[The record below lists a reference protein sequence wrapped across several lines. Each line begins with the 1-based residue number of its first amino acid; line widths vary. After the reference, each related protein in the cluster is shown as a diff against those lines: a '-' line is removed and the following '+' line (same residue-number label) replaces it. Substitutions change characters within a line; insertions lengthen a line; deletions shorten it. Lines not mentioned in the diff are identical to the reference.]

1 MSYMA
6 LYRKWRPR
14 DFDEVRGQDAI
25 VRTLRNQIIYQ
36 RIGHA
41 YLFCG
46 TRGTGKTSIAKLFA
60 KAVNCEN
67 PDNGNPCNCC
77 PSCRAINQASSMDVI
92 EIDAASNN
100 GVDNVREIREQV
112 QYSPVSGKYK
122 VYIIDEVHMLSAGA
136 FNALLKT
143 LEEPPSYV
151 IFILA
156 TTEKHKIPVTI
167 LSRCQKYD
175 FKRIPIDTIT
185 RHLTILMEKEKI
197 DATPEALA
205 YIARVADGSMRDA
218 LSLLDQC
225 ISFYLGQTL
234 TYDNVLSVLG
244 TVDTAIFR
252 DLLKRILNRET
263 GEVLKIIDR
272 GISEGQELSQFLSDF
287 IWYLRNLLIL
297 KDPHAGEDNL
307 EMSSETIAG
316 LREDSRRIE
325 NQTLL
330 RYIRVLSELSNQLRY
345 ATQKRVLTEVGF
357 IKLCHPQ
364 MESDTESLE
373 ERLRV
378 LEDRIEDSVL
388 IPADQADLMQTGG
401 FRGGDGPGQAGPQGK
416 KGSRG
421 RILSGEQAEN
431 ALNERFSPAQA
442 SDLKKIAAGWKG
454 IISRLSSPMS
464 IQLGKARVAV
474 SEDSDKLLLI
484 FKEEDGVYKGYFE
497 RDNHKNLDLLS
508 DMVTEQTKK
517 KVSFQC
523 VTEDT
528 VRRTGLSPI
537 NLSSIH
543 LVKVEVDEEE

>member
-46 TRGTGKTSIAKLFA
+46 TRGTGKTSLAKLFA
-60 KAVNCEN
+60 KAVNCEQ
-67 PDNGNPCNCC
+67 PVEGNPCNCC
-77 PSCRAINQASSMDVI
+77 PSCQAINNGSSMDVI

-100 GVDNVREIREQV
+100 GVDNVREIRDQV

-122 VYIIDEVHMLSAGA
+122 VYIIDEVHMLSPGA

-156 TTEKHKIPVTI
+156 TTEKHKIPITI

-175 FKRIPIDTIT
+175 FKRISIDTIT
-185 RHLTILMEKEKI
+185 RHLTHLMDKEKI
-197 DATPEALA
+197 DARPEALS

-225 ISFYLGQTL
+225 IAFYPGQTL

-244 TVDTAIFR
+244 TVDTAIYR
-252 DLLKRILNRET
+252 DLLRHILAQET
-263 GEVLKIIDR
+263 GEVLKIIDH
-272 GISEGQELSQFLSDF
+272 GINEGRELIQFLSDF

-297 KDPHAGEDNL
+297 KDPSAGEDNL
-307 EMSSETIAG
+307 EMSENVIAQ
-316 LREDSRRIE
+316 LREDSRAIE
-325 NQTLL
+325 TGTLL
-330 RYIRVLSELSNQLRY
+330 RFIRILSELSNQLRY
-345 ATQKRVLTEVGF
+345 ATQKRVLMEVGF
-357 IKLCHPQ
+357 IKLCHPR
-364 MESDTESLE
+364 METNTDSLE
-373 ERLRV
+373 ERLRM
-378 LEDRIEDSVL
+378 LENRLDEGFFVAEPPSGAPETSHSGAGRQGAKSRL
-388 IPADQADLMQTGG
+388 LTGDQA
-401 FRGGDGPGQAGPQGK
+401 
-416 KGSRG
+416 
-421 RILSGEQAEN
+421 EE
-431 ALNERFSPAQA
+431 ALRDRFSPAQITDLRNIA
-442 SDLKKIAAGWKG
+442 SQWQG
-454 IISRLSSPMS
+454 IIRNISYPMS
-464 IQLGKARVAV
+464 HYLKTARVAV
-474 SEDSDKLLLI
+474 SEDSQKLLLI
-484 FKEEDGVYKGYFE
+484 FKEKDAMGKNYFE
-497 RDNHKNLDLLS
+497 QNNQENLGLLS
-508 DMVTEQTKK
+508 DMVAEHTKK

-523 VTEDT
+523 IMENI
-528 VRRTGLSPI
+528 VRQSGVSPI

-543 LVKVEVDEEE
+543 LVEVEVDDEG

>member
-25 VRTLRNQIIYQ
+25 VRTLRNQIIYR

-60 KAVNCEN
+60 KAVNCQN
-67 PDNGNPCNCC
+67 PENGNPCNCC

-122 VYIIDEVHMLSAGA
+122 VYIIDEVHMLSPGA

-185 RHLTILMEKEKI
+185 RHLSILMDKEGI
-197 DATPEALA
+197 DATPEALT

-234 TYDNVLSVLG
+234 TYDNVLSVLLKVI
-244 TVDTAIFR
+244 VDSLR
-252 DLLKRILNRET
+252 SSRHRLKERIL
-263 GEVLKIIDR
+263 GIVPID
-272 GISEGQELSQFLSDF
+272 
-287 IWYLRNLLIL
+287 
-297 KDPHAGEDNL
+297 
-307 EMSSETIAG
+307 IA
-316 LREDSRRIE
+316 
-325 NQTLL
+325 
-330 RYIRVLSELSNQLRY
+330 
-345 ATQKRVLTEVGF
+345 
-357 IKLCHPQ
+357 
-364 MESDTESLE
+364 
-373 ERLRV
+373 
-378 LEDRIEDSVL
+378 
-388 IPADQADLMQTGG
+388 
-401 FRGGDGPGQAGPQGK
+401 
-416 KGSRG
+416 
-421 RILSGEQAEN
+421 SG
-431 ALNERFSPAQA
+431 
-442 SDLKKIAAGWKG
+442 
-454 IISRLSSPMS
+454 
-464 IQLGKARVAV
+464 
-474 SEDSDKLLLI
+474 
-484 FKEEDGVYKGYFE
+484 
-497 RDNHKNLDLLS
+497 
-508 DMVTEQTKK
+508 
-517 KVSFQC
+517 
-523 VTEDT
+523 
-528 VRRTGLSPI
+528 
-537 NLSSIH
+537 
-543 LVKVEVDEEE
+543 